1 MADINVKLLQG
12 TEAKMKGDQAPAIKD
27 GQLYFATID
36 EGTKGYIY
44 LDSNGKRFS
53 FGKYAETAGYATEA
67 GAAGIAEKAKEFS
80 AATTVALTGDATG
93 TSQASTKGWTVPVEV
108 LQAAKLKTARKIDGI
123 SFNGE
128 SDINRYAVC
137 STQGDT
143 VAKTASILSGTFNL
157 VEGAKVTV
165 KFTYANT
172 VANPT
177 LNINSTG
184 AKQIYAGGSALSEGQ
199 WWKSGAIIDFVY
211 NGEFWV
217 LTSGAGSG
225 GGAYWANIQTS
236 HLSNENTKPTFNPE
250 FKVYLPNNTVIP
262 GTAGMAYASPIGK
275 YLWHDL
281 FAFGVNGYPT
291 VSISSNG
298 GSSWTTSTN
307 TDYTHKPFIKK
318 ENQSITVLKDGQTAI
333 RWQWFNSQFHA
344 CQAKFL
350 NIGFTY
356 QASIGTFNITFE
368 TSKDGTTWTKGFEK
382 TGCKYNQAP
391 YWFYLTSGWSSEYY
405 ARLTLTR
412 TSSTGSVGI
421 SGIKLLTSRWG
432 DQGRGSEY
440 EYPYDWDID
449 QNIFPRNNNTA
460 QLGTQA
466 LKWKD
471 VYATTFHGALDG
483 NATSATT
490 ASSAAKVN
498 HTLSTNTKYSL
509 SGTILTANGSSDIVF
524 DTGIY
529 TDTTP
534 GHLVVTGGID
544 NTGDLKQADGHIYL
558 TGAQPSSSTGN
569 STQIVFGTPSDQHIV
584 LSSNKKLL
592 VLNPT
597 TSTTA
602 NQILFYLDQAS
613 KIPSG
618 LQVGSAITPITT
630 GQTSLGTTGL
640 KFSSLHLSGDANIDG
655 GASVGG
661 NLTVTNKTILNGAL
675 EVIGASTFTGLIT
688 ANGGVKGN
696 VTGNLTGNADTATEA
711 DKAKKWSATKA
722 FKVVDAS
729 GENAGTAV
737 NVDGTADV
745 TLKMPTKFKGNHTI
759 DGNLIISGDTST
771 SGNVT
776 LNGSGKTFTSNIDNK
791 FVKQIKGNI
800 SAAHGY
806 AQGGASGYHL
816 ISIVPTSS
824 WMLAFT
830 IRVYQA
836 YTYTDIAISGY
847 NYSSDKTWYSP
858 KATII
863 GTNGTKSMDVVFG
876 CSAANQLWLAIPAN
890 NYYGIDILNVTN
902 GYTQITDYS
911 NLFTLSV
918 VATLPTSTPIA
929 AKTITAYAPWYR
941 GEIVSTENGGTGN
954 NAFTANRL
962 LYSESATK
970 LSSSGHYS
978 SANKVAINS
987 TEIDEALT
995 FYVSGNSKIS
1005 GELNATG
1012 NVDFDNNLNV
1022 DRLITQGG
1030 PTSDT
1035 SIDAMNKFKTDLFVE
1050 GSGAAPNAP
1059 TIPGFYLGKSATD
1072 GNRHM
1077 DIVSGEN
1084 VSYIDF
1090 NKASHARDFDF
1101 RIHANVSNGLV
1112 DFQWGDHSELT
1123 DKRLKING
1131 LTEINST
1138 HTTKNALKVTGGAQI
1153 SNTLRI
1159 GVNGT
1164 NSNFDGNW
1172 CEGIRINADDGEWV
1186 TIALGTTGETNTNTH
1201 CWSIHRTNA
1210 NKFAIAKNGAAGL
1223 NGLVLTSIA
1232 NKDEAAD
1239 GRMGLGTDT
1248 PTHRLHVI
1256 GDTKTEGTLYLERN
1270 KGVHAGKINFWRDTY
1285 YNWVEYMAPAGDGQ
1299 CPTGGKT
1306 VGYGDVTTYA
1316 RRSIIENISGY
1327 GWMWESSPVT
1337 TTKAASTTAPSV
1349 LMSLSSNTGKL
1360 KVKGIIETENN
1371 LSVAGTTTLNNT
1383 LTVTTGGAQI
1393 TGNSKITGALEVT
1406 GRGSF
1411 AGLTSTAGN
1420 NFICSGNEFNFI
1432 PDNYSGVIYINYQ
1445 TVSRNSTGA
1454 VSSYTF
1460 LTGNGTTTSY
1470 ADLQAKN
1477 AIFSGNL
1484 TVKGN
1489 TVLGDANTDNTT
1501 IYGTLYK
1508 KGDSTNKGHIYLDG
1522 AASSSTNNTTQI
1534 IFREGTTEHIALSSN
1549 DDCFV
1554 INPTSTSS
1562 SPQIALYLGTNATS
1576 SIPGGLSLGKQLS
1589 VGTNATI
1596 GGTLQVTGTST
1607 FTGKIT
1613 ANGGITG
1620 NVTGNVTGNAGGSA
1634 QTLANNSTANLS
1646 GCLQYFQSST
1656 QTSGN
1661 DMPSAAWHHVIKMN
1675 HGTGDSYYKRLLAF
1689 DFFSNTIK
1697 TTYKNGEST
1706 DHTTRW
1712 VSLWKEGDSV
1722 TGAVWNDYAECRE
1735 SDTEDFG
1742 YVLTEVGDD
1751 SLTKTT
1757 ERLQHFAGVSSDTWG
1772 FSQGETEK
1780 AKTPIA
1786 VAGRVLVYP
1795 YQDRNNYKPGDCVCA
1810 AAGGTVDIMTREEI
1824 MYYPDRIV
1832 GTVSC
1837 VPEYEEWGGGE
1848 IADRPPVKVNGRIWI
1863 KVR

>member
-12 TEAKMKGDQAPAIKD
+12 TEAKMSGNQAPAIKN

-67 GAAGIAEKAKEFS
+67 GAAENAKRAGSADIAGRLQIPILTNNILTTAVSQPAGTSALYFVGSNAITAVGSPANNSFIKIYKDENNNVLIDCYEALNGNHWINSNPNATSATSGWTGWVDLSVKEAAKHWETPVTFQITDGVNDGVGIAVDGSQSPIKLPLPNIIKATLNGNADSATHAGKLTTARKFTIGNTGKDFNGENPLTWTSSEIGYRHEWQATIHGQVWSRLCYIENHTPTSMSAILGNSFILNI
-80 AATTVALTGDATG
+80 AATRGSVVYNDTFLIKTHHQGAAASRGKIIKISGSEYSTGYSLRLLTNSNGVCYVELKDSLNSIANG
-93 TSQASTKGWTVPVEV
+93 TSQGVVCRLIPFYTGKITTY
-108 LQAAKLKTARKIDGI
+108 TA
-123 SFNGE
+123 F
-128 SDINRYAVC
+128 
-137 STQGDT
+137 
-143 VAKTASILSGTFNL
+143 
-157 VEGAKVTV
+157 
-165 KFTYANT
+165 
-172 VANPT
+172 
-177 LNINSTG
+177 
-184 AKQIYAGGSALSEGQ
+184 
-199 WWKSGAIIDFVY
+199 
-211 NGEFWV
+211 
-217 LTSGAGSG
+217 TSGA
-225 GGAYWANIQTS
+225 T
-236 HLSNENTKPTFNPE
+236 
-250 FKVYLPNNTVIP
+250 LP
-262 GTAGMAYASPIGK
+262 S
-275 YLWHDL
+275 
-281 FAFGVNGYPT
+281 
-291 VSISSNG
+291 
-298 GSSWTTSTN
+298 
-307 TDYTHKPFIKK
+307 
-318 ENQSITVLKDGQTAI
+318 
-333 RWQWFNSQFHA
+333 
-344 CQAKFL
+344 
-350 NIGFTY
+350 
-356 QASIGTFNITFE
+356 
-368 TSKDGTTWTKGFEK
+368 GFEVTQEMIT
-382 TGCKYNQAP
+382 TGADIQA
-391 YWFYLTSGWSSEYY
+391 YVE
-405 ARLTLTR
+405 
-412 TSSTGSVGI
+412 GSFKG
-421 SGIKLLTSRWG
+421 
-432 DQGRGSEY
+432 
-440 EYPYDWDID
+440 
-449 QNIFPRNNNTA
+449 N
-460 QLGTQA
+460 
-466 LKWKD
+466 
-471 VYATTFHGALDG
+471 LDG

-498 HTLSTNTKYSL
+498 HTLSTNTQYSL
-509 SGTILTANGSSDIVF
+509 SGTTLTASGASDIVF

-558 TGAQPSSSTGN
+558 TGAQPASDTGST
-569 STQIVFGTPSDQHIV
+569 TQIVFGTPSDQHVV

-592 VLNPT
+592 VINPT
-597 TSTTA
+597 TSTAT

-618 LQVGSAITPITT
+618 LQVGSAITPIAT
-630 GQTSLGTTGL
+630 GQTSLGTTSL
-640 KFSSLHLSGDANIDG
+640 KFSSLHLSGDANIGG

-661 NLTVTNKTILNGAL
+661 NLTVTNKTTLNGVL
-675 EVIGASTFTGLIT
+675 DVVGASTFTGLIT

-722 FKVVDAS
+722 FKVADNS
-729 GENAGTAV
+729 GENAGAAV
-737 NVDGTADV
+737 NVDGTANV
-745 TLKMPTKFKGNHTI
+745 TLRMPLTFKGNHTI
-759 DGNLIISGDTST
+759 DGNLSISGDTST

-791 FVKQIKGNI
+791 FIKHIQGNI
-800 SAAHGY
+800 SALHSSTMAGFNTTNNL
-806 AQGGASGYHL
+806 AGYHL
-816 ISIVPTSS
+816 ISITPTTS

-830 IRVYQA
+830 VRLYQG
-836 YTYTDIAISGY
+836 YHYTDIVISGY
-847 NYSSDKTWYSP
+847 NYSTDQTWYSP
-858 KATII
+858 KAKMI
-863 GTNGTKSMDVVFG
+863 GSTSTSSIDVVFG
-876 CSAANQLWLAIPAN
+876 CSATNKLWVAIPAN
-890 NYYGIDILNVTN
+890 SYYGIDIFNVTN
-902 GYTQITDYS
+902 GYTQITDYT
-911 NLFTLSV
+911 NLFTITRV
-918 VATLPTSTPIA
+918 TTLPTSTPKSAI
-929 AKTITAYAPWYR
+929 TITAQPPWYR

-978 SANKVAINS
+978 STNKVAINS

-995 FYVSGNSKIS
+995 FYVNGNSKIS
-1005 GELNATG
+1005 GELNTTG

-1030 PTSDT
+1030 PTANT
-1035 SIDAMNKFKTDLFVE
+1035 SIDAMNKLKTDLFVE
-1050 GSGAAPNAP
+1050 GSGVAPNAP
-1059 TIPGFYLGKSATD
+1059 TVPGFYLGKSSND

-1077 DIVSGEN
+1077 DIVSGDN

-1090 NKASHARDFDF
+1090 NKAAHATDFDF

-1112 DFQWGDHSELT
+1112 DFQWGSHSALT

-1131 LTEINST
+1131 LAE
-1138 HTTKNALKVTGGAQI
+1138 VTG
-1153 SNTLRI
+1153 
-1159 GVNGT
+1159 
-1164 NSNFDGNW
+1164 
-1172 CEGIRINADDGEWV
+1172 
-1186 TIALGTTGETNTNTH
+1186 
-1201 CWSIHRTNA
+1201 
-1210 NKFAIAKNGAAGL
+1210 K
-1223 NGLVLTSIA
+1223 LTA
-1232 NKDEAAD
+1232 
-1239 GRMGLGTDT
+1239 
-1248 PTHRLHVI
+1248 
-1256 GDTKTEGTLYLERN
+1256 
-1270 KGVHAGKINFWRDTY
+1270 AGKII
-1285 YNWVEYMAPAGDGQ
+1285 VP
-1299 CPTGGKT
+1299 
-1306 VGYGDVTTYA
+1306 
-1316 RRSIIENISGY
+1316 
-1327 GWMWESSPVT
+1327 
-1337 TTKAASTTAPSV
+1337 
-1349 LMSLSSNTGKL
+1349 
-1360 KVKGIIETENN
+1360 
-1371 LSVAGTTTLNNT
+1371 
-1383 LTVTTGGAQI
+1383 TTGGAWLSGKTTSNASIQI
-1393 TGNSKITGALEVT
+1393 STTQTASSYHPILGVTTSGNHVFNLGGIDNKVGFYGYYASRTANGTDFSTSWDV
-1406 GRGSF
+1406 SS
-1411 AGLTSTAGN
+1411 GLLVHTAGAR
-1420 NFICSGNEFNFI
+1420 IEGSL
-1432 PDNYSGVIYINYQ
+1432 
-1445 TVSRNSTGA
+1445 TVSKTTDLEGTKNNSPALIVGGLATA
-1454 VSSYTF
+1454 AHLELDS
-1460 LTGNGTTTSY
+1460 
-1470 ADLQAKN
+1470 DELQAK
-1477 AIFSGNL
+1477 ASGTSIAALYLNKDGGQVNIGAGGL
-1484 TVKGN
+1484 NVVGN
-1489 TVLGDANTDNTT
+1489 TILGDTNADNTT
-1501 IYGTLYK
+1501 IYGHLYK

-1522 AASSSTNNTTQI
+1522 AASASTNNTTQI

-1549 DDCFV
+1549 NDCFV

-1562 SPQIALYLGTNATS
+1562 SPQIALYLGASATS

-1596 GGTLQVTGTST
+1596 GGTLQVNGTST
-1607 FTGKIT
+1607 FTGQIT
-1613 ANGGITG
+1613 ANGGIVGALTGNATTCSYPLGFASRTTGATWGNTTGTSFTCWNDPSGGSIDFRQDNPSSGKLSVKVDGRFYVNEGNNPVLSSQYANGYWGICSPDGENNVWIRTTQNGIIPYQGGGHGSVGTSSWPFNAVYANNFYGNLTG
-1620 NVTGNVTGNAGGSA
+1620 NVTGSVTGNITGNAGGSA